1 MKFIAYYDSPLG
13 KITLAGDEAGLCGLW
28 FEGEKYYAHALATGS
43 KNGKFCARDIA
54 TKTDTAAREGCYE
67 KSCTLEANG
76 AANEKRGSA
85 DLLAKER
92 HAASETQ
99 RDFAALKK
107 NNIAAEAASSADE
120 KYNARDFAVEAES
133 GTDVKFC
140 ANVLVASEKFC
151 ERDFAAQGASK
162 KSHATDLS
170 AQSAGE
176 KFCANKQ
183 SACSKEKNLAVFD
196 QTKRW
201 LDLYFSGREPGFTPA
216 LNPAGSAFRRAV
228 WEILLKIPYGKTTTY
243 GQIAREIAVA
253 RGLAKM
259 SAQAVGG
266 AVGHNE
272 ISIIIPCHRV
282 VGTHGSLTGY
292 AGGIDRKIKLLQLE
306 GVDMRG
312 LFTPAKGTAL

>member
-28 FEGEKYYAHALATGS
+28 FEGEKYYTHAL
-43 KNGKFCARDIA
+43 
-54 TKTDTAAREGCYE
+54 TASGADE
-67 KSCTLEANG
+67 KQN
-76 AANEKRGSA
+76 SA
-85 DLLAKER
+85 DLLAKEQYG
-92 HAASETQ
+92 ASETQ

-107 NNIAAEAASSADE
+107 SVKSDIAAKAANGADE
-120 KYNARDFAVEAES
+120 KYNARDFALK
-133 GTDVKFC
+133 GTG
-140 ANVLVASEKFC
+140 EKP
-151 ERDFAAQGASK
+151 RV
-162 KSHATDLS
+162 TNLS
-170 AQSAGE
+170 AQDAGE
-176 KFCANKQ
+176 KFCENEQ
-183 SACSKEKNLAVFD
+183 GACLKEKNLAVFD

-216 LNPAGSAFRRAV
+216 LNPLGSAFRRAV

-243 GQIAREIAVA
+243 GQIAREIAAA

-282 VGTHGSLTGY
+282 IGAHGSLTGY
-292 AGGIDRKIKLLQLE
+292 AGGIDRKIKLLQPG

-312 LFTPAKGTAL
+312 LFTPPNSTAP

>member
-28 FEGEKYYAHALATGS
+28 FEGEKYYAHALATSGAD
-43 KNGKFCARDIA
+43 GKFCTRDIA
-54 TKTDTAAREGCYE
+54 AKTDAAAREGCYE
-67 KSCTLEANG
+67 RGGALETKSG
-76 AANEKRGSA
+76 ADKKHIAS
-85 DLLAKER
+85 DLLAKEQ

-107 NNIAAEAASSADE
+107 SEKSKIAAEAASGADK
-120 KYNARDFAVEAES
+120 KYNASGFAVKDT
-133 GTDVKFC
+133 G
-140 ANVLVASEKFC
+140 
-151 ERDFAAQGASK
+151 K
-162 KSHATDLS
+162 KSRATNLS
-170 AQSAGE
+170 TQGAGE
-176 KFCANKQ
+176 KFYANEQNEQ
-183 SACSKEKNLAVFD
+183 SGYFKEKNLAVFD
-196 QTKRW
+196 QTRRW

-216 LNPAGSAFRRAV
+216 LNPVGSAFRRAV
-228 WEILLKIPYGKTTTY
+228 WEILLKIPYGQTTTY
-243 GQIAREIAVA
+243 GQIAREIAAA

-266 AVGHNE
+266 AVGHNG

-292 AGGIDRKIKLLQLE
+292 AGGIDRKIKLLQPG

-312 LFTPAKGTAL
+312 FFSRPQIAPFYEVARQNLKDRKF

>member
-28 FEGEKYYAHALATGS
+28 FEGEKYYAHALAASG
-43 KNGKFCARDIA
+43 AD
-54 TKTDTAAREGCYE
+54 E
-67 KSCTLEANG
+67 KQS
-76 AANEKRGSA
+76 SA
-85 DLLAKER
+85 DLLAKEQYG
-92 HAASETQ
+92 ASETQ
-99 RDFAALKK
+99 RDFM
-107 NNIAAEAASSADE
+107 
-120 KYNARDFAVEAES
+120 
-133 GTDVKFC
+133 T
-140 ANVLVASEKFC
+140 
-151 ERDFAAQGASK
+151 QGASK
-162 KSHATDLS
+162 KSHASNLS
-170 AQSAGE
+170 AQGASE
-176 KFCANKQ
+176 KFCENEQ
-183 SACSKEKNLAVFD
+183 NGCFEEKDLAVFD

-216 LNPAGSAFRRAV
+216 LNPAGSAFRRTV

-243 GQIAREIAVA
+243 GQIAREITAA

-282 VGTHGSLTGY
+282 IGAHGNLTGY

>member
-1 MKFIAYYDSPLG
+1 MKFTSYYDSPLG
-13 KITLAGDEAGLCGLW
+13 KITLAGDKAGLCGLW
-28 FEGEKYYAHALATGS
+28 FEGEKYYAHALATSGAD
-43 KNGKFCARDIA
+43 KKRIA
-54 TKTDTAAREGCYE
+54 
-67 KSCTLEANG
+67 S
-76 AANEKRGSA
+76 
-85 DLLAKER
+85 DLFVKEQ

-107 NNIAAEAASSADE
+107 SGKSNIAAEAASSTDE
-120 KYNARDFAVEAES
+120 KYNTRDFAAEVTS
-133 GTDVKFC
+133 G
-140 ANVLVASEKFC
+140 ASEKFC
-151 ERDFAAQGASK
+151 ENE
-162 KSHATDLS
+162 
-170 AQSAGE
+170 QSGCFE
-176 KFCANKQ
+176 
-183 SACSKEKNLAVFD
+183 EKNLAVFD

-216 LNPAGSAFRRAV
+216 LNPVGSAFRRAV

-243 GQIAREIAVA
+243 GQIAREIAAA

-259 SAQAVGG
+259 SAQAVGS

-292 AGGIDRKIKLLQLE
+292 AGGIDRKIKLLQPG

-312 LFTPAKGTAL
+312 FFSRPQIARRRKAANLKGRKRF

>member
-13 KITLAGDEAGLCGLW
+13 KITLAGDGAGLCGLW
-28 FEGEKYYAHALATGS
+28 FEGEKYYAHALAMGS
-43 KNGKFCARDIA
+43 TDGKFCAHDIA
-54 TKTDTAAREGCYE
+54 AKTDAVAGEGCYE
-67 KSCTLEANG
+67 KSCALKTKSG
-76 AANEKRGSA
+76 ADKKRIA
-85 DLLAKER
+85 FNLLAKEQ

-99 RDFAALKK
+99 RDFAALEK

-120 KYNARDFAVEAES
+120 KYNARDFAEVTS
-133 GTDVKFC
+133 GADGKFC
-140 ANVLVASEKFC
+140 A
-151 ERDFAAQGASK
+151 RDFEAQGASK

-183 SACSKEKNLAVFD
+183 SACPKEKNLAVFD
-196 QTKRW
+196 QTRRW

-216 LNPAGSAFRRAV
+216 LNPVGSAFRRAV

-243 GQIAREIAVA
+243 GQIAREIAAA

-312 LFTPAKGTAL
+312 LFAPPNSTAP

>member
-1 MKFIAYYDSPLG
+1 MKFISYYDSPLG
-13 KITLAGDEAGLCGLW
+13 KITLAGDGAGLCGLW
-28 FEGEKYYAHALATGS
+28 FEGEKYYAHALAMGS
-43 KNGKFCARDIA
+43 TDGKFCARD
-54 TKTDTAAREGCYE
+54 
-67 KSCTLEANG
+67 
-76 AANEKRGSA
+76 
-85 DLLAKER
+85 
-92 HAASETQ
+92 
-99 RDFAALKK
+99 
-107 NNIAAEAASSADE
+107 
-120 KYNARDFAVEAES
+120 
-133 GTDVKFC
+133 
-140 ANVLVASEKFC
+140 
-151 ERDFAAQGASK
+151 FAAQSASK

-170 AQSAGE
+170 VQGGSK
-176 KFCANKQ
+176 KFCANEQ
-183 SACSKEKNLAVFD
+183 GADFEEKNLAVFD

-228 WEILLKIPYGKTTTY
+228 WEILLKIPYGKTATY
-243 GQIAREIAVA
+243 GQIAREIAAA

-282 VGTHGSLTGY
+282 IGAHGNLTGY

-312 LFTPAKGTAL
+312 LFTPPNSTAP

>member
-1 MKFIAYYDSPLG
+1 MKFISYYDSPLG

-28 FEGEKYYAHALATGS
+28 FEGEKYYAHALAMGS
-43 KNGKFCARDIA
+43 TDGKFCARDIA
-54 TKTDTAAREGCYE
+54 AKTDAAAREGCYE
-67 KSCTLEANG
+67 RGGTLETKSG
-76 AANEKRGSA
+76 ADKKQGNA
-85 DLLAKER
+85 DLLAKEQYG
-92 HAASETQ
+92 ASETR

-107 NNIAAEAASSADE
+107 RNIAAKATDGADE
-120 KYNARDFAVEAES
+120 KYNTRDFAEVTS
-133 GTDVKFC
+133 GADGKFC
-140 ANVLVASEKFC
+140 A
-151 ERDFAAQGASK
+151 RDFAAQSASK

-170 AQSAGE
+170 VQGGSK
-176 KFCANKQ
+176 KFCANEQ
-183 SACSKEKNLAVFD
+183 GADFEEKNLAVFD

-228 WEILLKIPYGKTTTY
+228 WEILLKIPYSKTATY
-243 GQIAREIAVA
+243 GQIAREIAAA

-282 VGTHGSLTGY
+282 IGAHGNLTGY

-312 LFTPAKGTAL
+312 LFTPPNSTAP

>member
-1 MKFIAYYDSPLG
+1 MKFISYYDSPLG

-28 FEGEKYYAHALATGS
+28 FEGEKYYAHALAAS
-43 KNGKFCARDIA
+43 
-54 TKTDTAAREGCYE
+54 
-67 KSCTLEANG
+67 G
-76 AANEKRGSA
+76 ADKKQGSA
-85 DLLAKER
+85 DLLAKEQYG
-92 HAASETQ
+92 ASETQ

-107 NNIAAEAASSADE
+107 SEKSDFAAKATNGADE
-120 KYNARDFAVEAES
+120 KYNTCDFAAKATS
-133 GTDVKFC
+133 STDGKFC
-140 ANVLVASEKFC
+140 A
-151 ERDFAAQGASK
+151 RDFAAQDTSK
-162 KSHATDLS
+162 KSHATNLS
-170 AQSAGE
+170 EQSASE
-176 KFCANKQ
+176 KFYVNEQ
-183 SACSKEKNLAVFD
+183 GGYFEERNLAVFD

-201 LDLYFSGREPGFTPA
+201 LDLYFSGREPGFMPA

-243 GQIAREIAVA
+243 GQIAREIAAA

-282 VGTHGSLTGY
+282 IGAHGNLTGY
-292 AGGIDRKIKLLQLE
+292 AGGIDRKIKLLKLE
-306 GVDMRG
+306 GIDMQG

>member
-28 FEGEKYYAHALATGS
+28 FEGEKYYAHALAAS
-43 KNGKFCARDIA
+43 
-54 TKTDTAAREGCYE
+54 
-67 KSCTLEANG
+67 G
-76 AANEKRGSA
+76 ADKKQSSA
-85 DLLAKER
+85 DLFAKEK

-107 NNIAAEAASSADE
+107 STKSDFAAKATNGADE
-120 KYNARDFAVEAES
+120 KYNARDFAAEAES
-133 GTDVKFC
+133 GADLKFC
-140 ANVLVASEKFC
+140 TNVLVASEKFC
-151 ERDFAAQGASK
+151 ERDFAAQSASK
-162 KSHATDLS
+162 KSHVTNLS
-170 AQSAGE
+170 AQGAGE
-176 KFCANKQ
+176 KFCANEQ
-183 SACSKEKNLAVFD
+183 SGYFEEKNLAVFD

-216 LNPAGSAFRRAV
+216 LNPAGSAFRHVV

-243 GQIAREIAVA
+243 GQIAREIAAA

-282 VGTHGSLTGY
+282 IGAHGSLTGY

-312 LFTPAKGTAL
+312 LFAPSNSTAP